1 MIRSSS
7 IQSYRELHRKHLIGQ
22 MQFDVIDC
30 ILKLGNKPMTR
41 REIEI
46 SVNLRGSNIC
56 GRVNELINKDSN
68 GENRYVKDGEGIK
81 RLNVL
86 FDPDEVILL
95 EAEKR
100 FCKVSNSKI
109 EVVPVYCNLGKNQG
123 ELFDE

>member
-7 IQSYRELHRKHLIGQ
+7 IQSYRELHRKKLIGQ

-41 REIEI
+41 REIET
-46 SVNLRGSNIC
+46 SSGLRCTNVVA
-56 GRVNELINKDSN
+56 RVNELINKDSN
-68 GENRYVKDGEGIK
+68 GENRYVKDGEGIR

-86 FDPDEVILL
+86 FNPDEVILI

-109 EVVPVYCNLGKNQG
+109 EVIPVYVNLGKNQG
-123 ELFDE
+123 ELFA